1 MALAD
6 DHGGADALDESTR
19 VLIRQA
25 AGLTVEAENLQRR
38 IARGEPVNHEDLV
51 RVARVLNQ
59 LMRQL
64 GLKKAS
70 LELSNGVEIGVMTNS
85 LRAVRGRTVAF
96 VCLDEVAFYRSDDSA
111 NPDVET
117 YNALKPG
124 MATIPEAMLVGISS
138 PYRKSG
144 LLYSKWKSHYG
155 RDDDGVLVIRAASQV
170 LNPTDLGSGHRRRS
184 DGA

>member
-51 RVARVLNQ
+51 RVARVLDQ

-64 GLKKAS
+64 GLKKAPT
-70 LELSNGVEIGVMTNS
+70 L
-85 LRAVRGRTVAF
+85 
-96 VCLDEVAFYRSDDSA
+96 LDRFA
-111 NPDVET
+111 
-117 YNALKPG
+117 KP
-124 MATIPEAMLVGISS
+124 
-138 PYRKSG
+138 
-144 LLYSKWKSHYG
+144 
-155 RDDDGVLVIRAASQV
+155 
-170 LNPTDLGSGHRRRS
+170 
-184 DGA
+184 

>member
-1 MALAD
+1 MTLAD

-64 GLKKAS
+64 GLKKAKPKGEES
-70 LELSNGVEIGVMTNS
+70 PLAAHFSRPVQ
-85 LRAVRGRTVAF
+85 
-96 VCLDEVAFYRSDDSA
+96 RS
-111 NPDVET
+111 
-117 YNALKPG
+117 
-124 MATIPEAMLVGISS
+124 
-138 PYRKSG
+138 
-144 LLYSKWKSHYG
+144 
-155 RDDDGVLVIRAASQV
+155 AA
-170 LNPTDLGSGHRRRS
+170 P
-184 DGA
+184 